1 MKFKTTQKE
10 IKANYNTII
19 CVSYCRLQNLLNY
32 ESPVAYT
39 VRREGWGT
47 DIYDMG
53 GGVAIVIGYAPFGNI
68 RPAYEQVKAVEE
80 QAEKIR
86 YDYSFSYEEQREQL
100 KQLARAFIDEVTRH
114 E

>member
-10 IKANYNTII
+10 IRSNYHTII
-19 CVSYCRLQNLLNY
+19 CVPYCSLQTLLNY

-39 VRREGWGT
+39 TRREGWAA
-47 DIYDMG
+47 DIYDLG
-53 GGVAIVIGYAPFGNI
+53 SGVAIVTGYAPFGNI

-100 KQLARAFIDEVTRH
+100 KQLVRAFIDEVTRH